1 VPPINLSNDQHS
13 GSARPGTEPGR
24 TIPTAQAS
32 TSPDGAAPGPHDDV
46 MSSVDGGPRSV
57 APARVTMREL
67 RRARNL
73 RRLVLVFLAAFLVL
87 GALNFF
93 GGRRA
98 HAEATGDGYQLQ
110 VSYPMTG
117 RPGIGAPIQIQ
128 VQHSGGFT
136 DPITLAMS
144 SDYLDLF
151 SVQSIDP
158 QPSQETTTQNT
169 VIWQFDQPPGD
180 TLTISFDSQF
190 QAEEHPG
197 THAAAVSILRD
208 GQPSAQVRLRTW
220 EAP

>member
-1 VPPINLSNDQHS
+1 
-13 GSARPGTEPGR
+13 
-24 TIPTAQAS
+24 
-32 TSPDGAAPGPHDDV
+32 
-46 MSSVDGGPRSV
+46 
-57 APARVTMREL
+57 MREL